1 MKKIKFICS
10 ILLLFLVVASGCKK
24 IEGIDQDLSFMNSVA
39 PTKLDK
45 VFEISNDNS
54 GKVKII
60 PLGEGVV
67 SYEVSFGHGTG
78 TAAKAVVAPGGSATH
93 SYPEGTYTV
102 TVVAKDIAGN
112 STTTTYP
119 LTVTFRAPENL
130 KVLIEGNVEVSAE
143 ALYATS
149 FLVYYGDVA
158 NEVGTPLAIG
168 ATLPGHTY
176 PEGGPYNLRVV
187 ALSGGAATTQVVK
200 VLAGLPM
207 TFETAFLADTTI
219 YGTGQAFTIVP
230 NLYATG
236 LNTSATVGKFTRGK
250 EGASSVTFKLNVP
263 INMAFGKKIKVLVYN
278 TDPAQIGKRMN
289 FELASA
295 IGGKPANGVAVVK
308 ATVTASGAWEELEF
322 DYSAITAIT
331 SDTKFGAFVIRFNTT
346 AVIPGYIIY
355 VDNIR
360 ITN

>member
-1 MKKIKFICS
+1 MKKIKYICS
-10 ILLLFLVVASGCKK
+10 ILLLLAVVSGCKK
-24 IEGIDQDLSFMNSVA
+24 IEGIDQDLSFINSVA
-39 PTKLDK
+39 PSKLDK
-45 VFEISNDNS
+45 IFEVSNDNS
-54 GKVKII
+54 GLVRIM

-78 TAAKAVVAPGGSATH
+78 TAAKAVVAPGGSAIH

-102 TVVAKDIAGN
+102 TVVAKDITGN
-112 STTTTYP
+112 STTTAYP
-119 LTVTFRAPENL
+119 LTVTYRAPENL
-130 KVLIEGNVEVSAE
+130 KVLVEGNVEVSAE
-143 ALYATS
+143 ALYAKS

-168 ATLPGHTY
+168 AKLPAHSY
-176 PEGGPYNLRVV
+176 PGGGPYTLMVV

-200 VLAGLPM
+200 TMAGLPM
-207 TFETAFLADTTI
+207 DFEGAFLADTAF
-219 YGTGQAFTIVP
+219 YGTGQAFNVLANP
-230 NLYATG
+230 YATG

-263 INMAFGKKIKVLVYN
+263 INMALGKKIKVLVYN
-278 TDPAQIGKRMN
+278 TDPAQIGKKMN

-295 IGGKPANGVAVVK
+295 IGGKPANGVGVVK
-308 ATVTASGAWEELEF
+308 ATVTTSGAWEELEF
-322 DYSAITAIT
+322 DYSAVTAIT
-331 SDTKFGAFVIRFNTT
+331 ADTKFGAFVIRFNTT
-346 AVIPGYIIY
+346 GVIPGYIIY